1 MRQLSFTNRLN
12 GLKAS
17 RLSLNFLNIETET
30 NCLLIHV
37 LCRLVLYVLK
47 WRELVAKGQL
57 FYSAWPINIL
67 KISLVGSKSE
77 NGWSKFIVSVSANRL
92 VGCSLQICCSGVIF
106 VWEFVLMLPNWLK
119 GATRL
124 SVGRSEFDLLENTLA
139 ICCFHTFFFTVCTL
153 CSPTSETIRLDG
165 GGQIYIYLYWEV
177 LRDVYPF
184 QCNISGFHR
193 IDSCFIICLS

>member
-77 NGWSKFIVSVSANRL
+77 NGWSKFIVSVSANRF
-92 VGCSLQICCSGVIF
+92 VGCSLQTCCSGVIF

-139 ICCFHTFFFTVCTL
+139 IFCFHTFFLLFAPYVRQRQKL
-153 CSPTSETIRLDG
+153 SVWMVEDK
-165 GGQIYIYLYWEV
+165 YIYLYWEV